1 MFEIRAVGGYNEI
14 GKNATA
20 VKVGSDAFLFDCGIH
35 LENFIQYTEDEK
47 LISANSNDL
56 MKIGA
61 VPDISR
67 IYDWRNELKAILPSH
82 AHLDHIGAIPYL
94 AGQLKAPI
102 AGTPFTTEVIKT
114 ILNDEEIRIKNPIK
128 TVQPNNFIKLSNDVK
143 AEFIHTTHSTPH
155 SSMIALHTK
164 EGIILYANDF
174 KLDYSPILGPRP
186 NTKRLEELGKIGIK
200 ALIADSTN
208 AEVPSKTPS
217 EAVARQMLEDVLLGV
232 NNKGKALI
240 VTTFSS
246 HIARLKSIIELGKK
260 LGRKVVFLGR
270 SLHKYSMAAE
280 RVGIVNFSKE
290 VEMVKYKKQVKQE
303 LATIMRN
310 KGKYLMVVTGHQGE
324 PGSTLSRM
332 ASGELKFRFD
342 SEDHVVFSCRTIPTA
357 TNIRNRERLEDDLRA
372 KHVRLFMD
380 IHTSGHGARE
390 DLRELINLTKP
401 QNIIPSHGS
410 LEMRRAFASLAQ
422 EMGYSQG
429 KNVHMVKDGDSLK
442 L

>member
-1 MFEIRAVGGYNEI
+1 MFELRAVGGYNEI

-20 VKVGSDAFLFDCGIH
+20 VKIGNDALMFDCGLH
-35 LENFIQYTEDEK
+35 MENFIQYTEDEK

-61 VPDISR
+61 VPDISQ
-67 IYDWRNELKAILPSH
+67 INDWRPNLRGILPSH

-102 AGTPFTTEVIKT
+102 MGTPFTTQVIRT
-114 ILNDEEIRIKNPIK
+114 ILGDEEIKLKNPIQ
-128 TVQPNNFIKLSNDVK
+128 TVQPNGFIKLSNDVK

-155 SSMIALHTK
+155 STMVALHTR
-164 EGIILYANDF
+164 EGIILYSNDF
-174 KLDYSPILGPRP
+174 KFDNTPVLGPKP
-186 NTKRLEELGKIGIK
+186 NYKRLEELGKIGIK

-208 AEVPSKTPS
+208 AAIPTKTPS
-217 EAVARQMLEDVLLGV
+217 EMVARQMLEDVLLGV

-246 HIARLKSIIELGKK
+246 HIARLKSIVEMGKK

-270 SLHKYSMAAE
+270 SLHKYSTAAE
-280 RVGIVNFSKE
+280 RVGLINFSKE
-290 VEMVKYKKQVKQE
+290 VRMAKYRKQIKQE
-303 LATIMRN
+303 LTSIMQK

-332 ASGELKFRFD
+332 ATGELRFKFEP
-342 SEDHVVFSCRTIPTA
+342 EDNIVFSCRTIPTA
-357 TNIRNRERLEDDLRA
+357 TNIRNRERLEDDLKA
-372 KHVRLFMD
+372 KHARLFMD
-380 IHTSGHGARE
+380 IHASGHAARE

-410 LEMRRAFASLAQ
+410 IDMRTAFAQLT
-422 EMGYSQG
+422 EDMGYTVG
-429 KNVHMVKDGDSLK
+429 KNVHMVKDGDSLR